1 MSDSET
7 PSLRIEVHHPED
19 RRRLGVVR
27 VDPGSRPA
35 RVRIDTE
42 RGSRECFLEWEGTL
56 DDAGRLRRCPVCGC
70 ASLYRERSLPAITPY
85 VLVVAFAGIGLSLL
99 GHDDPRLLAVLTVL
113 LALDVGLLIFA
124 RTALVCYRCRS
135 RLAGLPIARQHRRWD
150 RSEDRRVGSPPD

>member
-42 RGSRECFLEWEGTL
+42 RGPRECFLEWEGTL
-56 DDAGRLRRCPVCGC
+56 DDAGRLRRCPICGC
-70 ASLYRERSLPAITPY
+70 ASLYRVRSLPAITPY

-99 GHDDPRLLAVLTVL
+99 GYDDPRLLAALSIL
-113 LALDVGLLIFA
+113 LAIDVALLVLA
-124 RTALVCYRCRS
+124 RTQLVCYRCRS
-135 RLAGLPIARQHRRWD
+135 RYEGLSVARQHRTWD
-150 RSEDRRVGSPPD
+150 RDEERRVRDSAG